1 MVFDCHWCKVQLL
14 DVTLTLFS
22 GEVATGKW
30 QARLV
35 NLTWLLLLLLFFFF
49 LFIFFF
55 KLVLIRKSNMQFK
68 MTISNALSLKII

>member
-35 NLTWLLLLLLFFFF
+35 NLTWLLLLLLLLLLFFFFFFFF
-49 LFIFFF
+49 LFLFFF
-55 KLVLIRKSNMQFK
+55 
-68 MTISNALSLKII
+68 